1 MLRPPGRFEDVRH
14 ETLSSGGTC
23 LEPRPREKQR
33 EMALKR
39 QQGSQAAEK
48 NSIINTTSKKISYS
62 ISMKFDYISFKQLR
76 FFGRIT

>member
-14 ETLSSGGTC
+14 ETLSSGGT
-23 LEPRPREKQR
+23 RSREKQR

-48 NSIINTTSKKISYS
+48 NSILSLT
-62 ISMKFDYISFKQLR
+62 
-76 FFGRIT
+76 GRLGGGLNDLWKN